1 VAVCAP
7 LALAIVGGELGYDA
21 EACTMCGDCVIA
33 CPLEALT
40 AGE

>member
-7 LALAIVGGELGYDA
+7 LALTIVGGELEYDDD
-21 EACTMCGDCVIA
+21 ACTMCGDCVIA
-33 CPLEALT
+33 CPLEALA